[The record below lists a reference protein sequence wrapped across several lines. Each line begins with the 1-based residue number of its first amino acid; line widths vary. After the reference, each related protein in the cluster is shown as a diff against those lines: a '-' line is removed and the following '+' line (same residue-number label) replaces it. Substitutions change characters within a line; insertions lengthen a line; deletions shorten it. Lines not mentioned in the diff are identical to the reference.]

1 MKQYKNMTELMSADE
16 AIYTYYKDVLKQIEK
31 EIGEPFEQ
39 LFKESFENSLGGDVF
54 IIERFDDLCHIQTN
68 KEDINGKWMTLLQTA
83 DSFDVCEWIGDY
95 VYIFYATN
103 NAGGPS
109 FWVPKSIVE
118 ESGFLRDSIEKTK
131 KAWE

>member
-1 MKQYKNMTELMSADE
+1 MKQFKNISELLTAPESIYKYHKQVFRQIAEETGESVE
-16 AIYTYYKDVLKQIEK
+16 DVMK
-31 EIGEPFEQ
+31 EPFEYV
-39 LFKESFENSLGGDVF
+39 LGGDIFLV
-54 IIERFDDLCHIQTN
+54 ERFDDLCYIQTT
-68 KEDINGKWMTLLQTA
+68 KVDINGKWMTLLQTSDA
-83 DSFDVCEWIGDY
+83 FDACEWIGDY

-131 KAWE
+131 QAWE

>member
-1 MKQYKNMTELMSADE
+1 MKIFKQMSQLLMAPEMIYKHYKQVFRQIAEETEEDLENVMR
-16 AIYTYYKDVLKQIEK
+16 
-31 EIGEPFEQ
+31 EPFE
-39 LFKESFENSLGGDVF
+39 NTLGGDVF

-68 KEDINGKWMTLLQTA
+68 KGDINGKWMTLLQTA

-109 FWVPKSIVE
+109 FWVPREVVN
-118 ESGFLRDSIEKTK
+118 ESGFVRDSIGLTQSFWK
-131 KAWE
+131 